1 MQFKNRSNFIAFVY
15 LVVLFLIINPAFAS
29 QKVVTGRA
37 KSSSSS
43 KPTVIVKNVTFTS
56 LSKQLTYP
64 ARVIP
69 EVNIP
74 VLADID
80 GVVPRVFVHLGE
92 SVKKGAALL
101 SLQHNEPGYEYK
113 SMMLN
118 APISGVI
125 SLVDVNPGSPVTKGQ
140 KLVVITDP
148 KRVYVEI
155 EVAAS
160 DLSLVSTGLIGKLS
174 LPTISSGQS
183 IDVKISGI
191 SPLIDS
197 ATGTASCQLRAVKK
211 EDFVYLKPGLVGQI
225 VLDVNRHK
233 GIEIPESA
241 LVYKDKDIFVRTI
254 QNGKIK
260 EIKVTTGDTRKGQI
274 EILSGL
280 KEKDVIAVR
289 SSGFLTDGLDV
300 TVEKESSNAP

>member
-1 MQFKNRSNFIAFVY
+1 MQFKKFVFIHFIFSFFMV
-15 LVVLFLIINPAFAS
+15 NPAFAK
-29 QKVVTGRA
+29 QKVVTSRA
-37 KSSSSS
+37 KATSSA
-43 KPTVIVKNVTFTS
+43 KPTVIVAEVVFTS

-69 EVNIP
+69 EVNVP

-155 EVAAS
+155 EIAAA
-160 DLSLVSTGLIGKLS
+160 DLSLVSTGLVGKLS

-183 IDVKISGI
+183 IDVEISGI

-197 ATGTASCQLRAVKK
+197 ATGTASCQLRSVKK
-211 EDFVYLKPGLVGQI
+211 EDFVYLKPGLVGQ
-225 VLDVNRHK
+225 VMLDVDKHR
-233 GIEIPESA
+233 GIEVPESA
-241 LVYKDKDIFVRTI
+241 LVYKDKDILVRII

-260 EIKVTTGDTRKGQI
+260 EAKIIAGDTRKGKV

-280 KEKDVIAVR
+280 KEKDVIVVR

>member
-1 MQFKNRSNFIAFVY
+1 MV
-15 LVVLFLIINPAFAS
+15 NPAFAK
-29 QKVVTGRA
+29 QKVVTSRA
-37 KSSSSS
+37 KATSSA
-43 KPTVIVKNVTFTS
+43 KPTVIVAEVVFTS

-69 EVNIP
+69 EVNVP

-155 EVAAS
+155 EIAAA
-160 DLSLVSTGLIGKLS
+160 DLSLVSTGLVGKLS

-183 IDVKISGI
+183 IDVEISGI

-197 ATGTASCQLRAVKK
+197 ATGTASCQLRSVKK
-211 EDFVYLKPGLVGQI
+211 EDFVYLKPGLVGQ
-225 VLDVNRHK
+225 VMLDVDKHR
-233 GIEIPESA
+233 GIEVPESA
-241 LVYKDKDIFVRTI
+241 LVYKDKDILVRII

-260 EIKVTTGDTRKGQI
+260 EAKIIAGDTRKGKV

-280 KEKDVIAVR
+280 KEKDVIVVR